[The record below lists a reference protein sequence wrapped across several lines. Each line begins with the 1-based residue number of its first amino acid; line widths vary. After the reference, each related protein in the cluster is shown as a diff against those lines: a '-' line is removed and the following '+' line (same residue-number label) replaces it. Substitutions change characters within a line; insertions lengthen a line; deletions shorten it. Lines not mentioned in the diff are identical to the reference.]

1 MSIRLGVL
9 ASGRGSNFLAI
20 LRSIENG
27 ELDAELCLLISDREH
42 APVLEIARQRG
53 IPAWHVSYSRKDRQ
67 AFELEVAALLDYHA
81 CDLVILAGFM
91 RLVTPWLI
99 QRFPRRILNIHPS
112 LLPAFKGLKAQ
123 AQALAYGVKISGCTV
138 HIVNDELD
146 GGPIIAQKAVEV
158 RSDDT
163 VESLSARIL
172 VEEHRL
178 YPEAIRQYSE
188 TYSKAQMMA

>member
-1 MSIRLGVL
+1 MSFRLGVL

-20 LRSIENG
+20 LRSIEKG
-27 ELDAELCLLISDREH
+27 ELDAELCILISDCEQ
-42 APVLEIARQRG
+42 APALEIARQRS
-53 IPAWHVSYSRKDRQ
+53 IPAKYIRYSKKDRQ
-67 AFELEVAALLDYHA
+67 VFEREAAVQLENYA
-81 CDLVILAGFM
+81 CDFVILAGFM

-99 QRFPRRILNIHPS
+99 QRFSRRILNIHPS

-138 HIVNDELD
+138 HIVNEELD

-163 VESLSARIL
+163 LESLSARIL
-172 VEEHRL
+172 VEEHHL
-178 YPEAIRQYSE
+178 YPKAIRHYGEKLLKSQV
-188 TYSKAQMMA
+188 MA